1 MKMRAIA
8 LLLTLAMALTA
19 MPGAAFAAD
28 VEQEGTDGT
37 ELTLPDEADM
47 GQPLDSGTETDGGT
61 EGLTPMPTPTDLR
74 WNKAYDYDSGTLVDK
89 PGSASYRRT
98 ESGIYEIKL
107 YRVTDGSA
115 VQLTSSNQEFG
126 ESEEPLYGT
135 CDFFGA
141 FSFGYEIEESGSYY
155 FTVQAMGDGV
165 TTSNS
170 EIATSE
176 TWTYTAP
183 ADQLAVGDLA
193 WGEDMTMTW
202 DLTAGSTDQVREY
215 RMEIYYAATADDTP
229 VFADWQR
236 LDGGTDN
243 FSCQMPSR
251 VLENRGEGW
260 YFFRVKAYSNGIEEI
275 QNSDWSD
282 MSAGYHY
289 TPSKEQM
296 PAPTELQWHVAY
308 DYQEQPYTLPGAI
321 SFKRNEYAEGSAYLI
336 TLYREG
342 EGEDEQLDN
351 FSFYFSQSDQYSTFY
366 FLDWLTE
373 TTNTV
378 AGSYYFTVQ
387 AMGDDVTTS
396 DSEVVRSVTWT
407 YNVPETQLAVGDLS
421 WGEDMTMTWALTSGS
436 ADQVREYLVEIYYA
450 GSENGEWQPVTQMS
464 PDDLVSSSCQMLSWV
479 LDEYEEGW
487 YFFSVKAYSNDIEE
501 IQNSDWSDMSEG
513 YHYTSPT
520 EQMPAPTEL
529 TWHWDYAYDGT
540 ATEER
545 GAISFKRNE
554 YAEDSK
560 YLITLYRTDGETE
573 ERIGGVTCA
582 FNLDEVYF
590 STDPFDWSDI
600 STIGSGSYYF
610 TVQALGDGITIAD
623 SEIVT
628 SPIWE
633 YIVPETQLAVG
644 NLSWGEDMTMT
655 WALTSGSADD
665 VSMYEVEIYY
675 TATEGGEPEEINT
688 RRVYYGDET
697 YSQIRASLLAEYGA
711 GLYSFRVR
719 AYSANIEACRGSEW
733 SAMSAAYRYNAP
745 TEQLAVGEVAWDG
758 TIAMTWVL
766 TSGSAQ
772 DVSEYEVEIYYAATT
787 SDTPELVDWIWLD
800 GVDGPPYQMSGR
812 DLEGYQEGYYYF
824 RVIAY
829 SGDVMNIQSS
839 EWSTMSGGYYYKIP
853 PQLEAPTDL
862 QWHKMRYGD
871 GGAEDTEDL
880 IGGASWR
887 RGTDQ
892 AWYNIDLYKDGAFY
906 EGVSLHISSTDT
918 DRYQSTTLL
927 DLIEESGTYYFTVQ
941 ATGDGI
947 NYRDSEVAYS
957 DEWVYTAPEA
967 QLERVTGVTWD
978 KDWMTWDTSANED
991 HVYEYELAVY
1001 FSETAGETP
1010 DRVGWT
1016 YTSWNSRQL
1025 TEHYI
1030 ERCGPG
1036 YYYFQVRALSSD
1048 ITAFRHGPWSALCGP
1063 YNLAEVVE
1071 DVESELNDILD
1082 SFQDVETDVTPDTIV
1097 SAIQNSIDRD
1107 SLSAAMAADKN
1118 NTGTAGLISQLE
1130 EEAGVTSTVAV
1141 DSEMAGTFPAEQ
1153 VTIIGAGL
1161 NAAEDKETVTLQIGK
1176 ADKGIVIPTQ
1186 YNNTVQFSMKLEG
1199 APGSSDTEGGDSGQE
1214 LAIPVKIVL
1223 PVPENINPA
1232 FLVILHYHASTKN
1245 YEEIH
1250 PYIYQTG
1257 SQWYASFTVDR
1268 FSNFVL
1274 VADSDIPATANVT
1287 GTGVQVQMTLTTA
1300 QEGGQIVAAAYD
1312 EDGRLLGTA
1321 LLAMDGGTVTADI
1334 SCDPNKAATVKV
1346 FLLGTDSEPVYRA
1359 AEASV
1364 T

>member
-37 ELTLPDEADM
+37 ELTLPDETDM
-47 GQPLDSGTETDGGT
+47 GQLLDSGIETDGDT
-61 EGLTPMPTPTDLR
+61 EGLTPMPT
-74 WNKAYDYDSGTLVDK
+74 
-89 PGSASYRRT
+89 
-98 ESGIYEIKL
+98 
-107 YRVTDGSA
+107 
-115 VQLTSSNQEFG
+115 
-126 ESEEPLYGT
+126 
-135 CDFFGA
+135 
-141 FSFGYEIEESGSYY
+141 
-155 FTVQAMGDGV
+155 
-165 TTSNS
+165 
-170 EIATSE
+170 
-176 TWTYTAP
+176 
-183 ADQLAVGDLA
+183 
-193 WGEDMTMTW
+193 
-202 DLTAGSTDQVREY
+202 
-215 RMEIYYAATADDTP
+215 
-229 VFADWQR
+229 
-236 LDGGTDN
+236 
-243 FSCQMPSR
+243 
-251 VLENRGEGW
+251 
-260 YFFRVKAYSNGIEEI
+260 
-275 QNSDWSD
+275 
-282 MSAGYHY
+282 
-289 TPSKEQM
+289 
-296 PAPTELQWHVAY
+296 PTELQWHVAY
-308 DYQEQPYTLPGAI
+308 DYLEQPYSMPGAI
-321 SFKRNEYAEGSAYLI
+321 SFKRNEYAEGSEYLI

-342 EGEDEQLDN
+342 EGEDEKLDDFN
-351 FSFYFSQSDQYSTFY
+351 FYFSQSDHYSTFY

-387 AMGDDVTTS
+387 AMGDGVTTS
-396 DSEVVRSVTWT
+396 DSEIATSETWT
-407 YNVPETQLAVGDLS
+407 YNAPETQLAVGNLS

-450 GSENGEWQPVTQMS
+450 GSENGVWQSVTQMS
-464 PDDLVSSSCQMLSWV
+464 PDDLVNSSCQMSSWV
-479 LDEYEEGW
+479 LDNYGEGW
-487 YFFSVKAYSNDIEE
+487 YFFSVKAYSDDIEE
-501 IQNSDWSDMSEG
+501 IQNSDWSDMSAR

-520 EQMPAPTEL
+520 EKMPAPSEL
-529 TWHWDYAYDGT
+529 TWHVAYDRDGN
-540 ATEER
+540 ATEEK
-545 GAISFKRNE
+545 GSISFKRNE
-554 YAEDSK
+554 YAEDSA
-560 YLITLYRTDGETE
+560 YLITLYRTDGTMTE
-573 ERIGGVTCA
+573 EIDQDYYS
-582 FNLDEVYF
+582 FSLDEVYG

-600 STIGSGSYYF
+600 SAIGSGSYYF

-655 WALTSGSADD
+655 WELTSGSADD

-675 TATEGGEPEEINT
+675 AATEAGEPEEIGT
-688 RRVYYGDET
+688 SRVRYGDET
-697 YSQIRASLLAEYGA
+697 YSQIRPSLLAEYGA

-733 SAMSAAYRYNAP
+733 SAMSATYRYDAP

-758 TIAMTWVL
+758 TMAMTWEL

-871 GGAEDTEDL
+871 GGAEDTEYL

-892 AWYNIDLYKDGAFY
+892 AWFNIDLYKDGAFY

-918 DRYQSTTLL
+918 DKYQSITLL

-947 NYRDSEVAYS
+947 NYRDSDVAYS
-957 DEWVYTAPEA
+957 KEWVYTAPEA

-978 KDWMTWDTSANED
+978 EDLMTWDTSANED

-1001 FSETAGETP
+1001 FSETADETP

-1016 YTSWNSRQL
+1016 YTSGNSRQL

-1030 ERCGPG
+1030 ERYGPG
-1036 YYYFQVRALSSD
+1036 YYYFRVRALSSD

-1063 YNLAEVVE
+1063 YDLAEVVE
-1071 DVESELNDILD
+1071 DVESKLEAILP
-1082 SFQDVETDVTPDTIV
+1082 EEGATVTKDTIV
-1097 SAIQNSIDRD
+1097 KAIQKTVDRD

-1118 NTGTAGLISQLE
+1118 NTGTVNLISQLE
-1130 EEAGVTSTVAV
+1130 KATGVTSAVAV
-1141 DSEMAGTFPAEQ
+1141 DQGMEETFSAEQ
-1153 VTIIGAGL
+1153 VTIVGAGL
-1161 NAAEDKETVTLQIGK
+1161 NAAEGTETVTLQIGE
-1176 ADKGIVIPTQ
+1176 ADEGIVIPTQ
-1186 YNNTVQFSMKLEG
+1186 YKNTVQVEFSMELEG
-1199 APGSSDTEGGDSGQE
+1199 APGSTDTEGGASGQE

-1223 PVPENINPA
+1223 PVPANINPA
-1232 FLVILHYHASTKN
+1232 FLVILHYHASTEV

-1250 PYIYQTG
+1250 PYIYQTDG
-1257 SQWYASFTVDR
+1257 QWYASFTVDR

-1274 VADSDIPATANVT
+1274 VADSDIPATASVT

-1300 QEGGQIVAAAYD
+1300 QASGQIVAAAYD
-1312 EDGRLLGTA
+1312 EGGRLLGTT
-1321 LLAMDGGTVTADI
+1321 LLKMDGGAVTVDI
-1334 SCDPNKAATVKV
+1334 SCDPNEVATVKV
-1346 FLLGTDSEPVYRA
+1346 FLLGADSEPVYRA

-1364 T
+1364 TQDA